1 MTYMYDEWAEVDTLS
16 HEDRM
21 ERLRDWQV
29 EYLES
34 LAAEESLAFAFWES
48 QVRDVPD
55 WLALLEDTESTAG
68 GGA

>member
-34 LAAEESLAFAFWES
+34 LAAEESSHFAQWELELGPLF
-48 QVRDVPD
+48 RN
-55 WLALLEDTESTAG
+55 WLEFLT
-68 GGA
+68 